1 MPPLKI
7 NPVGN
12 PFAPKPD
19 QYLPLGQQAADYQ
32 DNSLASEYIK
42 ATGFEKPD
50 AYKDMGWT
58 QYIANSALAGFNDLM
73 RTNFSFDGYLS
84 PEEAARQENFHM
96 YDQLQRLQSV
106 GRLTGQGNATAAL
119 QGGTFPTP
127 NIREIKDSIGGQDM
141 ISSQLSKLFQNTA
154 AQSSTGTPVYSMI
167 GDEGMSSLGKMS
179 GTASRTAEEDQ
190 LHAMTARDRI
200 MQAFGITPQK
210 NPGLSDHQK
219 LYSQAM
225 KQQISKVSETNAE
238 LNRIQGVV
246 NMLQNKGVDWKSI
259 PGLQNDLTRAE
270 TNAIT
275 SQARVNRIAEI
286 ANSQ

>member
-7 NPVGN
+7 SPVGN
-12 PFAPKPD
+12 PFAPKTD
-19 QYLPLGQQAADYQ
+19 QYLPLGQQAADYP
-32 DNSLASEYIK
+32 DNTLVSEYIK

-50 AYKDMGWT
+50 AYKDMGWA
-58 QYIANSALAGFNDLM
+58 QYAGNSALAGFNDLM

-96 YDQLQRLQSV
+96 YDQLQQLQNV
-106 GRLTGQGNATAAL
+106 GRLTGQGNAIAAL

-127 NIREIKDSIGGQDM
+127 NIREIKDSINGQDM
-141 ISSQLSKLFQNTA
+141 ISSQLSKLFQNTVA
-154 AQSSTGTPVYSMI
+154 NSSAGTPTYSMI
-167 GDEGMSSLGKMS
+167 GDEGVSSFGKMS

-210 NPGLSDHQK
+210 NSGGLSEHQK

-225 KQQISKVSETNAE
+225 KQQINSVSETSAE
-238 LNRIQGVV
+238 LNRMQGIV
-246 NMLQNKGVDWKSI
+246 NMLQNKGVDWKTI

-270 TNAIT
+270 TNAMT
-275 SQARVNRIAEI
+275 SQARVNRIAAK
-286 ANSQ
+286 ANS